1 MKECLCYFKGRPVFH
16 KLFLKIREKYQ
27 GLGHLGGSV
36 LLTGLSPEEKTEL
49 GGFFQKDFQRNR
61 SVTISYEAM
70 KKALLESRFSGLCWE
85 DILTCYF
92 GTQLMSKKEE
102 REKEERDRLEFLQK
116 LKNRYD
122 DFMNGN
128 AEHSWDWV
136 LSLFQKT
143 GVCHQSVLKQYK
155 ENKEELVFI
164 MDQVL
169 LAGKHLPVYENRV
182 ETMAVFAAKITG
194 NPHFFD
200 EGTLGEKLLSSYLD
214 FFFYRKEEQELSR
227 TEQKGKQLYQ
237 AGIMKDDLSNFVLVY
252 NLHGRKKDGEFHEGL
267 EGFAKEKEP
276 VQLTLMTLGNLQDV
290 WGETDKVFMVEN
302 PAVFSYLCKKYPN
315 SSFLCGNG
323 QIRLAVWVLMDFL
336 RQHHR
341 IFYAGDFDPEGLL
354 IAQKLKL
361 RYGDKLSFW
370 RYEER
375 FFEEYLSDV
384 VISESRL
391 KKLDKVVVKE
401 LQGVKEMLLKKKRA
415 VYQEAM
421 MEEYFSSKY

>member
-1 MKECLCYFKGRPVFH
+1 MEECLCYFKKRPVFH
-16 KLFLKIREKYQ
+16 KLFLKIRDKYQ

-61 SVTISYEAM
+61 SVTISYETM
-70 KKALLESRFSGLCWE
+70 KKALLESRFSELCWE

-102 REKEERDRLEFLQK
+102 REKKERELAEFLQK

-122 DFMNGN
+122 GFMTGN

-143 GVCHQSVLKQYK
+143 GVCHQSVLKRYK
-155 ENKEELVFI
+155 ENKEDLVFI

-169 LAGKHLPVYENRV
+169 LAGKNLPVYKNRV
-182 ETMAVFAAKITG
+182 ETMAVFSAKITG

-200 EGTLGEKLLSSYLD
+200 EGTLEEKLLSSYLD
-214 FFFYRKEEQELSR
+214 FFFRGEEDQELSR

-252 NLHGRKKDGEFHEGL
+252 NLHGRKKDGQLHEGL

-276 VQLTLMTLGNLQDV
+276 VQLTLMTLGDLRDV
-290 WGETDKVFMVEN
+290 WAETDKVYVVEN
-302 PAVFSYLCKKYPN
+302 PSVFSYLCKKYPDG
-315 SSFLCGNG
+315 SFLCGNG

-336 RQHHR
+336 CSHHE
-341 IFYAGDFDPEGLL
+341 FCYGGDFDPEGLL
-354 IAQKLKL
+354 IAQKLKV
-361 RYGDKLSFW
+361 RYRDKLSFW
-370 RYEER
+370 GYEER
-375 FFEEYLSDV
+375 YFEKYLSDV
-384 VISESRL
+384 VISEKRL
-391 KKLDKVVVKE
+391 KKLDKVWIEE
-401 LQGVKEMLLKKKRA
+401 LQEVKTMLQKKKRA

-421 MEEYFSSKY
+421 MEEYWRYL

>member
-1 MKECLCYFKGRPVFH
+1 MEECLCYFKKRPVFH
-16 KLFLKIREKYQ
+16 KLFLKIRDKYQ

-61 SVTISYEAM
+61 SVTISYETM
-70 KKALLESRFSGLCWE
+70 KKALLESRFSELCWE

-102 REKEERDRLEFLQK
+102 REKKERELAEFLQK

-122 DFMNGN
+122 GFMTGN

-143 GVCHQSVLKQYK
+143 GVCHQSVLKRYK
-155 ENKEELVFI
+155 ENKEDLVFI

-169 LAGKHLPVYENRV
+169 LAGKNLPVYKNRV
-182 ETMAVFAAKITG
+182 ETMAVFSAKITG

-200 EGTLGEKLLSSYLD
+200 EGTLEEKLLSSYLD
-214 FFFYRKEEQELSR
+214 FFFRGEEDQELSR

-252 NLHGRKKDGEFHEGL
+252 NLHGRKKDGQLHEGL

-276 VQLTLMTLGNLQDV
+276 VQLTLMTLGDLRDV
-290 WGETDKVFMVEN
+290 WAETDKVYVVEN
-302 PAVFSYLCKKYPN
+302 PSVFSYLCKKYPDG
-315 SSFLCGNG
+315 SFLCGNG

-336 RQHHR
+336 CSHHE
-341 IFYAGDFDPEGLL
+341 FCYGGDFDPEGLL
-354 IAQKLKL
+354 IAQKLKV
-361 RYGDKLSFW
+361 RYRDKLSFW
-370 RYEER
+370 GYEER
-375 FFEEYLSDV
+375 YFEKYLSDV
-384 VISESRL
+384 VISEKRL
-391 KKLDKVVVKE
+391 KKLDKVWIEE
-401 LQGVKEMLLKKKRA
+401 LQEVKTMLRKKKRA

-421 MEEYFSSKY
+421 MEEYWRYL